1 MSTGV
6 AEIDDANA
14 ATAARTVVE
23 ERRIV
28 SEDGSE
34 EDCHG
39 KETAGFY
46 VLNIGI

>member
-14 ATAARTVVE
+14 ATTARTIVE

-28 SEDGSE
+28 SEDDSE